1 LTIAPISRITVYM
14 LNINAMVTP
23 ALLKKLSASVV
34 RAVGDTGATDDIVQ
48 DALVRILSNADAF
61 DAEKGAFDSWA
72 CRIASN
78 VARNWRKAS
87 ANRGHDSEDTSDEGE
102 TSALVDTIGPDAGR
116 NGFFVGPDGRA
127 DVERTADAQALIR
140 ALDRLEDDERAFIM
154 AINDGMSQTDAG
166 KAVGWSPA
174 TATRRRK
181 ALAERLAKSL

>member
-1 LTIAPISRITVYM
+1 MRPISRITVYM
-14 LNINAMVTP
+14 LNINAMITP

-48 DALVRILSNADAF
+48 DALVRVLSNADTF
-61 DAEKGAFDSWA
+61 DADKGAFDSWA

-102 TSALVDTIGPDAGR
+102 TSALVDTLGPDVGR

-127 DVERTADAQALIR
+127 DAERTADAQALIR
-140 ALDRLEDDERAFIM
+140 ALDRLEDDERRFLM
-154 AINDGMSQTDAG
+154 LINDGMGQTEAG
-166 KAVGWSPA
+166 KTVGWSPA

-181 ALAERLAKSL
+181 EIAARLAKSL